1 MNQKFISYGFLLLVV
16 FVFIIYWIIP
26 PKSYSAEDF
35 GIEVLSSPNDY
46 DNDGIDDYMDIMLG
60 ARIDAVN
67 RPKYNGEYVDGGY
80 PSDDVGICAD
90 VIWRAF
96 KNAGY
101 VLKDMIDEDIKN
113 NPSDYPELDGRRDPN
128 IDFRRVRNLKVFF
141 DKYATKLTLDPY
153 KIEEWQPGD
162 IVVFGKN
169 YTHIGIVPDKRNKE
183 GNSYLIHNA
192 GQYHREEDALIRWS
206 NKDSITGH
214 YRWNGGYL

>member
-1 MNQKFISYGFLLLVV
+1 MNQKFISYGFLLLIV

-113 NPSDYPELDGRRDPN
+113 NPSDYPELDGRRDPD

-162 IVVFGKN
+162 IVVFGK
-169 YTHIGIVPDKRNKE
+169 IIP
-183 GNSYLIHNA
+183 I
-192 GQYHREEDALIRWS
+192 
-206 NKDSITGH
+206 
-214 YRWNGGYL
+214 